1 MTLAK
6 AKIDAQKIL
15 LESRK
20 TAVFVCLCTVFFKIF
35 LTAALFVSI
44 YSLTILPDFA
54 RIWENIYLKI
64 LLCLL
69 FSLAAVFSLLFYALT
84 VFSEKRWFYQNTY
97 TAQPLSAFFKAPRI
111 RHIFKITFLFWL
123 RRLLS
128 IGCFLFYLAPFLAGC
143 GGLYYALRTADL
155 PITALYM
162 ALGALF
168 CILPL
173 CAYFGFAAVQRFAF
187 CDGLLAEN
195 PDCSIVE
202 ILGTSKALAKR
213 QFKTAVSALE
223 NRLSADSAPVLCP
236 AVLSTNRRLCCKNRN
251 EQKTPVRRNTKTD
264 YLYAVGKSS
273 GIKFN
278 LYLPQICD
286 RILP

>member
-20 TAVFVCLCTVFFKIF
+20 NAVFVCLCTVFFKIF

-54 RIWENIYLKI
+54 RIRENIYLKI
-64 LLCLL
+64 LLYLL

-84 VFSEKRWFYQNTY
+84 DFSEKRCFYQNTY
-97 TAQPLSAFFKAPRI
+97 VAQPLLAFFKAPRI

-123 RRLLS
+123 RRLPS
-128 IGCFLFYLAPFLAGC
+128 IGYFLFYLAPFLAGC

-195 PDCSIVE
+195 PDCSIVK
-202 ILGTSKALAKR
+202 ILGTGKALAKAYGFANANLKLR
-213 QFKTAVSALE
+213 FLLWKTACLLILPLFYVLPYYRQTVGCAVKIAM
-223 NRLSADSAPVLCP
+223 NRKHLSAETQKPIIFMLSAKA
-236 AVLSTNRRLCCKNRN
+236 AV
-251 EQKTPVRRNTKTD
+251 
-264 YLYAVGKSS
+264 
-273 GIKFN
+273 
-278 LYLPQICD
+278 
-286 RILP
+286 

>member
-20 TAVFVCLCTVFFKIF
+20 TAVFVSLCTVFFKIF

-84 VFSEKRWFYQNTY
+84 DFSEKRWFYQNTY

-128 IGCFLFYLAPFLAGC
+128 VGCFLFYLAPFLAGC

-202 ILGTSKALAKR
+202 ILGTSKALAKAYGFANVNLKLR
-213 QFKTAVSALE
+213 FLLWKTACLLILPLFYVLPYYRQTVGCAVKIAM
-223 NRLSADSAPVLCP
+223 NRKHLSAE
-236 AVLSTNRRLCCKNRN
+236 T
-251 EQKTPVRRNTKTD
+251 QKPIVFKVRGVEPD
-264 YLYAVGKSS
+264 MV
-273 GIKFN
+273 
-278 LYLPQICD
+278 
-286 RILP
+286 

>member
-54 RIWENIYLKI
+54 RIRENIYLKI
-64 LLCLL
+64 LLYLL

-84 VFSEKRWFYQNTY
+84 DFSEKRWFYQNTY
-97 TAQPLSAFFKAPRI
+97 AAQPLLAFFKAPRI

-128 IGCFLFYLAPFLAGC
+128 IGYFLFYLAPFLAGC

-195 PDCSIVE
+195 PDCSIVK
-202 ILGTSKALAKR
+202 ILGTGKALAKAYGFANANLKLR
-213 QFKTAVSALE
+213 FLLWKTACLLILPLFYVLPYYRQTVGCAVKIAM
-223 NRLSADSAPVLCP
+223 NRKHLSAE
-236 AVLSTNRRLCCKNRN
+236 T
-251 EQKTPVRRNTKTD
+251 QKPIVFKVRGVEPD
-264 YLYAVGKSS
+264 MV
-273 GIKFN
+273 
-278 LYLPQICD
+278 
-286 RILP
+286 